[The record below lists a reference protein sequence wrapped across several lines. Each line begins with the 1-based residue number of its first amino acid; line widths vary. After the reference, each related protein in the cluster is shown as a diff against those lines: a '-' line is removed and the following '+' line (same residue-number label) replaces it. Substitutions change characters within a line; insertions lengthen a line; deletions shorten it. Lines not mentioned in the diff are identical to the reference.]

1 MSTVSRRRSLKSFL
15 HDVCSAL
22 CRTAYTSGW
31 MPVFTHPLERKG
43 FNRASMKI
51 LHFLKRNKDRWWALP
66 LIVPVVLLPVFS
78 MVNTYTQLG
87 DGIVTLYYLPLSFLL
102 ALMSFFGLEAIPG
115 IVLSL
120 FFRYAS
126 SVGLFE
132 TCAGILH
139 FLVPLVLS
147 WGGYR
152 VFAPRRNMTAY
163 GDVRLMAQRLFWQ
176 AFCPATLFLVLFQF
190 AVYLGVYES
199 RQSLAGLNPLNIR
212 TLINYQALLV
222 SGLTGVPLCYLL
234 IRLIRHPRYIKGL
247 ISQIRAQIDKKVTL
261 VEFLLWTMVL
271 AVLLSL
277 LLVPMNENSSI
288 FSTNYTLSLLMP
300 VMLWGAMR
308 FGYKLMSII
317 WTPVLL
323 LAIHYFYHY
332 IPLRPGYDIQL
343 AITSSSYLVF
353 SFVVIYMSML
363 ATRQRAIN
371 IRSRRLALLDPVVHM
386 PNLRALSRAL
396 AKTPWSALCLLRI
409 PELEVLGRN
418 YGVLLRIQYKQ
429 QLAQWI
435 NDTLQPDECVYH
447 LTGCDLAVRLNSESH
462 QQRIDT
468 LDAHIKQFRF
478 VWDGMPL
485 QPQVG
490 VSYCY
495 VRSPVNHLYLVLG
508 ELGVIADLSLSTN
521 HPENLQQ
528 RGAVHLQRSLKDKV
542 AMMNRLQTALE
553 QNAFTLMVQPVRGL
567 RGDCYHE
574 VLLRMPDENGIL
586 LSPEQFLPVAQEF
599 GLSSRVDLWVLE
611 RTLSFLSRH
620 RERLPGQRFAIK
632 LAPSTVCRAQFPLDV
647 SRLLAKYSVEAWQLI
662 FEVTETSTC
671 CNAEL
676 AVQTLRQL
684 QKMGVRIAI
693 DDFGTGYAS
702 YARLKS
708 VDADIL
714 KIDGS
719 FIRNIVSN
727 SLDYQIVASIC
738 HLARMKK
745 MLVVA
750 EYVETEEI
758 HSAVLA
764 LGIDYVQGCLIG
776 EPVELESLAE
786 AETPQV
792 SA

>member
-1 MSTVSRRRSLKSFL
+1 MNIF
-15 HDVCSAL
+15 A
-22 CRTAYTSGW
+22 
-31 MPVFTHPLERKG
+31 
-43 FNRASMKI
+43 
-51 LHFLKRNKDRWWALP
+51 FLKKNQHRWWVLP
-66 LIVPVVLLPVFS
+66 LILPVVLLPVLS
-78 MVNTYTQLG
+78 VANTFTHLG
-87 DGIVTLYYLPLSFLL
+87 DGIAALYYLPLSFLL
-102 ALMSFFGLEAIPG
+102 SLMMFFGLEALPG

-120 FFRYAS
+120 FIRYYP
-126 SVGLFE
+126 SVGMFE
-132 TCAGILH
+132 TVAGVLH
-139 FLVPLVLS
+139 FIIPIVLS

-163 GDVRLMAQRLFWQ
+163 GDVRLMAQRIFWQ
-176 AFCPATLFLVLFQF
+176 AFCPATLFLLLFQF

-222 SGLTGVPLCYLL
+222 SGLTGVPLSYLL
-234 IRLIRHPRYIKGL
+234 IRLIRHPRYLKSL
-247 ISQIRAQIDKKVTL
+247 ISQIRTQIDKKVTRA
-261 VEFLLWTMVL
+261 EFLIWAIAL
-271 AVLLSL
+271 AGLLSL
-277 LLVPMNENSSI
+277 LLLPMNENSSI
-288 FSTNYTLSLLMP
+288 FTTNYTLSLLMP

-308 FGYKLMSII
+308 FGYKLISLI
-317 WTPVLL
+317 WIPILL
-323 LAIHYFYHY
+323 VSIHYFYRY
-332 IPLRPGYDIQL
+332 IPVNQGYDIQL

-363 ATRQRAIN
+363 ATRQRAVN
-371 IRSRRLALLDPVVHM
+371 KRSRRLALLDPVLHM
-386 PNLRALSRAL
+386 PNLRALSRDL
-396 AKTPWSALCLLRI
+396 AKNPWSALCLLRV
-409 PELEVLGRN
+409 PELEILGRN

-435 NDTLQPDECVYH
+435 NGTLQPNEQVYH
-447 LTGCDLAVRLNSESH
+447 LTGCDMAVRLNAESH
-462 QQRIDT
+462 QQRIET
-468 LDAHIKQFRF
+468 LDEHIKQFRF

-508 ELGVIADLSLSTN
+508 ELGVVADLSLSSN

-542 AMMNRLQTALE
+542 AVMSRLQRALDN
-553 QNAFTLMVQPVRGL
+553 NAFTLLVQPVRGL
-567 RGDCYHE
+567 RGDRFHE
-574 VLLRMPDENGIL
+574 VLLRMTDANGL
-586 LSPEQFLPVAQEF
+586 LISPEQFLPIAQEF

-611 RTLSFLSRH
+611 HTLRFLAAH
-620 RERLPGQRFAIK
+620 RERLPGQRFAIN
-632 LAPSTVCRAQFPLDV
+632 LAPSTVCRVQFPLEV
-647 SRLLAKYSVEAWQLI
+647 SRLLAKYAIEPWQLI
-662 FEVTETSTC
+662 FEVTECSTF
-671 CNAEL
+671 CNAEQGL
-676 AVQTLRQL
+676 HILRQL

-714 KIDGS
+714 KIDGD
-719 FIRNIVSN
+719 FIRNIVNN

-758 HSAVLA
+758 RSAVHA
-764 LGIDYVQGCLIG
+764 LGIDYVQGYLIG
-776 EPVELESLAE
+776 RPAPLESLLEAE
-786 AETPQV
+786 AST
-792 SA
+792 ADA

>member
-1 MSTVSRRRSLKSFL
+1 M
-15 HDVCSAL
+15 
-22 CRTAYTSGW
+22 
-31 MPVFTHPLERKG
+31 
-43 FNRASMKI
+43 NI
-51 LHFLKRNKDRWWALP
+51 LHILTRNKDRWWALP
-66 LIVPVVLLPVFS
+66 LILPVALLPVIS
-78 MVNTYTQLG
+78 LANTLTLLG
-87 DGIVTLYYLPLSFLL
+87 DGVAALYYLPLSFLL
-102 ALMSFFGLEAIPG
+102 SLMMFFGVEALPG

-120 FFRYAS
+120 FFRYYP
-126 SVGLFE
+126 SVGMFE
-132 TCAGILH
+132 TVAGIMH
-139 FLVPLVLS
+139 FIIPLVLS

-163 GDVRLMAQRLFWQ
+163 GDIRLMGQRIFWQ

-199 RQSLAGLNPLNIR
+199 RQSLAGLNPMNIR

-222 SGLTGVPLCYLL
+222 SGLTGVPLSYLL
-234 IRLIRHPRYIKGL
+234 IRVVRHPRYIRSL
-247 ISQIRAQIDKKVTL
+247 ISQIRAQVDKKVSA
-261 VEFLLWTMVL
+261 VEFLVWFIALGGM
-271 AVLLSL
+271 LSL
-277 LLVPMNENSSI
+277 LLLPMNENSSI

-323 LAIHYFYHY
+323 VSIHYFYRY
-332 IPLRPGYDIQL
+332 IPVNQGYDIQL

-353 SFVVIYMSML
+353 SFVVIYLSML
-363 ATRQRAIN
+363 ATRQRAVN

-386 PNLRALSRAL
+386 PNLRALSRDL
-396 AKTPWSALCLLRI
+396 AKNPWSALCLLRI

-435 NDTLQPDECVYH
+435 NGTLQPNERVYH
-447 LTGCDLAVRLNSESH
+447 LTGYDLAVRLNAESH

-468 LDAHIKQFRF
+468 LDEHIKQFRF

-490 VSYCY
+490 LSYCY

-508 ELGVIADLSLSTN
+508 ELGVIADLSLSTS

-542 AMMNRLQTALE
+542 AMMSRLQTALE
-553 QNAFTLMVQPVRGL
+553 QNAFTLMIQPVRGL
-567 RGDCYHE
+567 RGDSYHE
-574 VLLRMPDENGIL
+574 VLLRMPDMSGVLI
-586 LSPEQFLPVAQEF
+586 SPDQFLPVAQEF
-599 GLSSRVDLWVLE
+599 GLSSRVDLWVIE
-611 RTLSFLSRH
+611 RTLSFLAEH
-620 RERLPGQRFAIK
+620 RQRLPGQRFAIN
-632 LAPSTVCRAQFPLDV
+632 LAPSTVCRAQLPLDV
-647 SRLLAKYSVEAWQLI
+647 SRLLTKYGIEAWQLI
-662 FEVTETSTC
+662 FEVTESTTFG
-671 CNAEL
+671 NAEL

-758 HSAVLA
+758 RSAVHA
-764 LGIDYVQGCLIG
+764 LGIDYIQGYLVG
-776 EPVELESLAE
+776 MPVEMETLLEGE
-786 AETPQV
+786 APAV

>member
-1 MSTVSRRRSLKSFL
+1 
-15 HDVCSAL
+15 
-22 CRTAYTSGW
+22 
-31 MPVFTHPLERKG
+31 MPVIIFLLEKKG
-43 FNRASMKI
+43 FNRASMNI
-51 LHFLKRNKDRWWALP
+51 FAFLKKNQHRWWVLP
-66 LIVPVVLLPVFS
+66 LILPVVLLPVLS
-78 MVNTYTQLG
+78 VANTFTHLG
-87 DGIVTLYYLPLSFLL
+87 DGIAALYYLPLSFLL
-102 ALMSFFGLEAIPG
+102 SLMMFFGLEALPG

-120 FFRYAS
+120 FIRYYP
-126 SVGLFE
+126 SVGMFE
-132 TCAGILH
+132 TVAGVLH
-139 FLVPLVLS
+139 FIVPIVLS

-163 GDVRLMAQRLFWQ
+163 GDVRLMAQRIFWQ
-176 AFCPATLFLVLFQF
+176 AFCPATLFLLLFQF

-222 SGLTGVPLCYLL
+222 SGLTGVPLSYLL
-234 IRLIRHPRYIKGL
+234 IRLIRHPRYLKSL
-247 ISQIRAQIDKKVTL
+247 ISQIRTQIDKKVTRA
-261 VEFLLWTMVL
+261 EFLIWAIAL
-271 AVLLSL
+271 AGLLSL
-277 LLVPMNENSSI
+277 LLLPMNENSSI
-288 FSTNYTLSLLMP
+288 FTTNYTLSLLMP

-308 FGYKLMSII
+308 FGYKLISLI
-317 WTPVLL
+317 WIPILL
-323 LAIHYFYHY
+323 VSIHYFYRY
-332 IPLRPGYDIQL
+332 IPVNQGYDIQL

-363 ATRQRAIN
+363 ATRQRAVN
-371 IRSRRLALLDPVVHM
+371 KRSRRLALLDPVLHM
-386 PNLRALSRAL
+386 PNLRALSRDL
-396 AKTPWSALCLLRI
+396 AKNPWSALCLLRV
-409 PELEVLGRN
+409 PELEILGRN

-435 NDTLQPDECVYH
+435 NGTLQPNEQVYH
-447 LTGCDLAVRLNSESH
+447 LTGCDMAVRLNAESH
-462 QQRIDT
+462 QQRIET
-468 LDAHIKQFRF
+468 LDEHIKQFRF

-508 ELGVIADLSLSTN
+508 ELGVVADLSLSSN

-542 AMMNRLQTALE
+542 AVMSRLQRALDN
-553 QNAFTLMVQPVRGL
+553 NAFTLLVQPVRGL
-567 RGDCYHE
+567 RGDRFHE
-574 VLLRMPDENGIL
+574 VLLRMTDANGL
-586 LSPEQFLPVAQEF
+586 LISPEQFLPIAQEF

-611 RTLSFLSRH
+611 HTLRFLAAH
-620 RERLPGQRFAIK
+620 RERLPGQRFAIN
-632 LAPSTVCRAQFPLDV
+632 LAPSTVCRVQFPLEV
-647 SRLLAKYSVEAWQLI
+647 SRLLAKYAIEPWQLI
-662 FEVTETSTC
+662 FEVTECSTF
-671 CNAEL
+671 CNAEQGL
-676 AVQTLRQL
+676 HILRQL

-714 KIDGS
+714 KIDGD
-719 FIRNIVSN
+719 FIRNIVNN

-758 HSAVLA
+758 RSAVHA
-764 LGIDYVQGCLIG
+764 LGIDYVQGYLIG
-776 EPVELESLAE
+776 RPAPLESLLEAE
-786 AETPQV
+786 AST
-792 SA
+792 ADA

>member
-1 MSTVSRRRSLKSFL
+1 M
-15 HDVCSAL
+15 
-22 CRTAYTSGW
+22 
-31 MPVFTHPLERKG
+31 
-43 FNRASMKI
+43 NI
-51 LHFLKRNKDRWWALP
+51 LAFLKKNENRWWALP
-66 LIVPVVLLPVFS
+66 LILPVVLLPVLS
-78 MVNTYTQLG
+78 IANTFTQLG
-87 DGIVTLYYLPLSFLL
+87 DGIAALYYLPLSFLL
-102 ALMSFFGLEAIPG
+102 SLMMFFGLEALPG

-120 FFRYAS
+120 FIRYYP
-126 SVGLFE
+126 SVGMFE
-132 TCAGILH
+132 TVAGILH
-139 FLVPLVLS
+139 FVVPLVLS

-163 GDVRLMAQRLFWQ
+163 GDVRLMAQRIFWQ

-212 TLINYQALLV
+212 TLINYQTLLV
-222 SGLTGVPLCYLL
+222 SGLTGVPLSYLL
-234 IRLIRHPRYIKGL
+234 IRLLRHPRYIKSL
-247 ISQIRAQIDKKVTL
+247 LSQIRSEIDKKVTVVELL
-261 VEFLLWTMVL
+261 VWAIALGG
-271 AVLLSL
+271 LLSL
-277 LLVPMNENSSI
+277 LLLPMNENSSI
-288 FSTNYTLSLLMP
+288 FTTNYTLSLLMP
-300 VMLWGAMR
+300 VMHWGAMR
-308 FGYKLMSII
+308 FGYKLISLI
-317 WTPVLL
+317 WTPILL
-323 LAIHYFYHY
+323 VSIHYFYRY
-332 IPLRPGYDIQL
+332 IPVNPGYDIQL

-363 ATRQRAIN
+363 ATRQRAAN
-371 IRSRRLALLDPVVHM
+371 KRSRRLALLDPVVHM
-386 PNLRALSRAL
+386 PNLRAMSRDL
-396 AKTPWSALCLLRI
+396 AKNPWSALCLLRI
-409 PELEVLGRN
+409 PELEILGRN

-429 QLAQWI
+429 QLAQWVNGI
-435 NDTLQPDECVYH
+435 LQPNELVYH
-447 LTGCDLAVRLNSESH
+447 LTGYDLAVRLNAESH
-462 QQRIDT
+462 QQRIEA
-468 LDAHIKQFRF
+468 LDEHIKQFRF

-508 ELGVIADLSLSTN
+508 ELGVVADLSLSSN

-542 AMMNRLQTALE
+542 AMMSRLQKALDNDE
-553 QNAFTLMVQPVRGL
+553 FTLLVQPVRGM

-574 VLLRMPDENGIL
+574 VLLRMPDINGL
-586 LSPEQFLPVAQEF
+586 LISPDQFLPVAQEF

-611 RTLSFLSRH
+611 HTLRFLAAH
-620 RERLPGQRFAIK
+620 RERLPGQRFAIN
-632 LAPSTVCRAQFPLDV
+632 LAPSTVCRVQFPLEV
-647 SRLLAKYSVEAWQLI
+647 SRLLAKYAIEPWQLI
-662 FEVTETSTC
+662 FEVTECSTF
-671 CNAEL
+671 CNAEQAL
-676 AVQTLRQL
+676 HILRQL

-719 FIRNIVSN
+719 FIRNIVNN

-750 EYVETEEI
+750 EYVESEEI
-758 HSAVLA
+758 RSAVHA
-764 LGIDYVQGCLIG
+764 LGIDYVQGYLIG
-776 EPVELESLAE
+776 RPAPLESLLEAE
-786 AETPQV
+786 AST
-792 SA
+792 ADA

>member
-1 MSTVSRRRSLKSFL
+1 MNIF
-15 HDVCSAL
+15 A
-22 CRTAYTSGW
+22 
-31 MPVFTHPLERKG
+31 
-43 FNRASMKI
+43 
-51 LHFLKRNKDRWWALP
+51 FLKKNQHRWWLLP
-66 LIVPVVLLPVFS
+66 LILPVVLLPVLS
-78 MVNTYTQLG
+78 VANTFTHLG
-87 DGIVTLYYLPLSFLL
+87 DGIAALYYLPLSFLL
-102 ALMSFFGLEAIPG
+102 SLMMFFGLEALPG
-115 IVLSL
+115 IVLAL
-120 FFRYAS
+120 FIRYYP
-126 SVGLFE
+126 SVGMFE
-132 TCAGILH
+132 TVAGVLH
-139 FLVPLVLS
+139 FIVPIVLS

-163 GDVRLMAQRLFWQ
+163 GDVRLMAQRIFWQ
-176 AFCPATLFLVLFQF
+176 AFCPATLFLLLFQF

-222 SGLTGVPLCYLL
+222 SGLTGVPLSYLL
-234 IRLIRHPRYIKGL
+234 IRLIRHPRYLKSL
-247 ISQIRAQIDKKVTL
+247 ISQIRTQIDKKVTRA
-261 VEFLLWTMVL
+261 EFLIWAIAL
-271 AVLLSL
+271 AGLLSL
-277 LLVPMNENSSI
+277 LLLPMNENSSI
-288 FSTNYTLSLLMP
+288 FTTNYTLSLLMP

-308 FGYKLMSII
+308 FGYKLISLI
-317 WTPVLL
+317 WIPILL
-323 LAIHYFYHY
+323 VSIHYFYRY
-332 IPLRPGYDIQL
+332 IPVNQGYDIQL

-363 ATRQRAIN
+363 ATRQRAVN
-371 IRSRRLALLDPVVHM
+371 KRSRRLALLDPVLHM
-386 PNLRALSRAL
+386 PNLRALSRDL
-396 AKTPWSALCLLRI
+396 AKNPWSALCLLRV
-409 PELEVLGRN
+409 PELEILGRN

-435 NDTLQPDECVYH
+435 NGTLQPNEQVYH
-447 LTGCDLAVRLNSESH
+447 LTGCDMAVRLNAESH
-462 QQRIDT
+462 QQRIET
-468 LDAHIKQFRF
+468 LDEHIKQFRF

-508 ELGVIADLSLSTN
+508 ELGVVADLSLSSN

-542 AMMNRLQTALE
+542 AVMSRLQRALDN
-553 QNAFTLMVQPVRGL
+553 NAFTLLVQPVRGL
-567 RGDCYHE
+567 RGDSYHE
-574 VLLRMPDENGIL
+574 VLLRMTDANGL
-586 LSPEQFLPVAQEF
+586 LISPEQFLPIAQEF

-611 RTLSFLSRH
+611 HTLRFLAAH
-620 RERLPGQRFAIK
+620 RERLPGQRFAIN
-632 LAPSTVCRAQFPLDV
+632 LAPSTVCRVQFPLEV
-647 SRLLAKYSVEAWQLI
+647 SRLLAKYAIEPWQLI
-662 FEVTETSTC
+662 FEVTECSTF
-671 CNAEL
+671 CNAEQGL
-676 AVQTLRQL
+676 HILRQL

-714 KIDGS
+714 KIDGD
-719 FIRNIVSN
+719 FIRNIVNN

-758 HSAVLA
+758 RSAVHA
-764 LGIDYVQGCLIG
+764 LGIDYVQGYLIG
-776 EPVELESLAE
+776 RPAPLESLLEAE
-786 AETPQV
+786 AST
-792 SA
+792 ADA

>member
-1 MSTVSRRRSLKSFL
+1 
-15 HDVCSAL
+15 
-22 CRTAYTSGW
+22 
-31 MPVFTHPLERKG
+31 MPVIIFLLEKKG
-43 FNRASMKI
+43 FNRASMNI
-51 LHFLKRNKDRWWALP
+51 FAFLKKNQHRWWVLP
-66 LIVPVVLLPVFS
+66 LILPVVLLPVLS
-78 MVNTYTQLG
+78 VANTFTHLG
-87 DGIVTLYYLPLSFLL
+87 DGIAALYYLPLSFLL
-102 ALMSFFGLEAIPG
+102 SLMMFFGLEALPG

-120 FFRYAS
+120 FIRYYP
-126 SVGLFE
+126 SVGMFE
-132 TCAGILH
+132 TVAGVLH
-139 FLVPLVLS
+139 FIVPIVLS

-163 GDVRLMAQRLFWQ
+163 GDVRLMAQRIFWQ
-176 AFCPATLFLVLFQF
+176 AFCPATLFLLLFQF

-222 SGLTGVPLCYLL
+222 SGLTGVPLSYLL
-234 IRLIRHPRYIKGL
+234 IRLIRHPRYLKSL
-247 ISQIRAQIDKKVTL
+247 ISQIRTQIDKKVTRA
-261 VEFLLWTMVL
+261 EFVIWAIAL
-271 AVLLSL
+271 AGLLSL
-277 LLVPMNENSSI
+277 LLLPMNENSSI
-288 FSTNYTLSLLMP
+288 FTTNYTLSLLMP

-308 FGYKLMSII
+308 FGYKLISLI
-317 WTPVLL
+317 WIPILL
-323 LAIHYFYHY
+323 VSIHYFYRY
-332 IPLRPGYDIQL
+332 IPVNQGYDIQL

-363 ATRQRAIN
+363 ATRQRAVN
-371 IRSRRLALLDPVVHM
+371 KRSRRLALLDPVLHM
-386 PNLRALSRAL
+386 PNLRALSRDL
-396 AKTPWSALCLLRI
+396 AKNPWSALCLLRV
-409 PELEVLGRN
+409 PELEILGRN

-435 NDTLQPDECVYH
+435 NGTLQPNEQVYH
-447 LTGCDLAVRLNSESH
+447 LTGCDMAVRLNAESH
-462 QQRIDT
+462 QQRIET
-468 LDAHIKQFRF
+468 LDEHIKQFRF

-508 ELGVIADLSLSTN
+508 ELGVVADLSLSSN

-542 AMMNRLQTALE
+542 AVMSRLQRALDN
-553 QNAFTLMVQPVRGL
+553 NAFTLLVQPVRGL
-567 RGDCYHE
+567 RGDRYHE
-574 VLLRMPDENGIL
+574 VLLRMTDANGL
-586 LSPEQFLPVAQEF
+586 LISPEQFLPIAQEF

-611 RTLSFLSRH
+611 HTLRFLAAH
-620 RERLPGQRFAIK
+620 RERLPGQRFAIN
-632 LAPSTVCRAQFPLDV
+632 LAPSTVCRVQFPLEV
-647 SRLLAKYSVEAWQLI
+647 SRLLAKYAIEPWQLI
-662 FEVTETSTC
+662 FEVTECSTF
-671 CNAEL
+671 CNAEQGL
-676 AVQTLRQL
+676 HILRQL

-714 KIDGS
+714 KIDGD
-719 FIRNIVSN
+719 FIRNIVNN

-758 HSAVLA
+758 RSAVHA
-764 LGIDYVQGCLIG
+764 LGIDYVQGYLIG
-776 EPVELESLAE
+776 RPAPLESLLEAE
-786 AETPQV
+786 AST
-792 SA
+792 ADA

>member
-1 MSTVSRRRSLKSFL
+1 
-15 HDVCSAL
+15 
-22 CRTAYTSGW
+22 
-31 MPVFTHPLERKG
+31 MPVIIFLLEKKG
-43 FNRASMKI
+43 VNRASMNI
-51 LHFLKRNKDRWWALP
+51 FAFLKKNKHRWWVLP
-66 LIVPVVLLPVFS
+66 LILPVVLLPVLS
-78 MVNTYTQLG
+78 VANTFTHLG
-87 DGIVTLYYLPLSFLL
+87 DGIAALYYLPLSFLL
-102 ALMSFFGLEAIPG
+102 SLMMFFGLEALPG

-120 FFRYAS
+120 FIRYYP
-126 SVGLFE
+126 SVGMFE
-132 TCAGILH
+132 TVAGVLH
-139 FLVPLVLS
+139 FIVPIVLS

-163 GDVRLMAQRLFWQ
+163 GDVRLMAQRIFWQ
-176 AFCPATLFLVLFQF
+176 AFCPATLFLLLFQF

-222 SGLTGVPLCYLL
+222 SGLTGVPLSYLL
-234 IRLIRHPRYIKGL
+234 IRLIRHPRYLKSL
-247 ISQIRAQIDKKVTL
+247 ISQIRTQIDKKVTRA
-261 VEFLLWTMVL
+261 EFLIWAIAL
-271 AVLLSL
+271 AGLLSL
-277 LLVPMNENSSI
+277 LLLPMNENSSI
-288 FSTNYTLSLLMP
+288 FTTNYPLSLLMP

-308 FGYKLMSII
+308 FGYKLISLI
-317 WTPVLL
+317 WIPILL
-323 LAIHYFYHY
+323 VSIHYFYRY
-332 IPLRPGYDIQL
+332 IPVNQGYDIQL

-363 ATRQRAIN
+363 ATRQRAVN
-371 IRSRRLALLDPVVHM
+371 KRSRRLALLDPVLHM
-386 PNLRALSRAL
+386 PNLRALSRDL
-396 AKTPWSALCLLRI
+396 AKNPWSALCLLRV
-409 PELEVLGRN
+409 PELEILGRN

-429 QLAQWI
+429 QLAQWV
-435 NDTLQPDECVYH
+435 NGTLQPNEQVYH
-447 LTGCDLAVRLNSESH
+447 LTGCDMAVRLNAESH
-462 QQRIDT
+462 QQRIET
-468 LDAHIKQFRF
+468 LDEHIKQFRF

-508 ELGVIADLSLSTN
+508 ELGVVADLSLSSN

-542 AMMNRLQTALE
+542 AVMSRLQRALDN
-553 QNAFTLMVQPVRGL
+553 NAFTLLVQPVRGL
-567 RGDCYHE
+567 RGDRYHE
-574 VLLRMPDENGIL
+574 VLLRMTDANGL
-586 LSPEQFLPVAQEF
+586 LISPEQFLPIAQEF

-611 RTLSFLSRH
+611 HTLCFLAAH
-620 RERLPGQRFAIK
+620 RERLPGQRFAIN
-632 LAPSTVCRAQFPLDV
+632 LAPSTVCRVQFPLEV
-647 SRLLAKYSVEAWQLI
+647 SRLLAKYAIEPWQLI
-662 FEVTETSTC
+662 FEVTECSTF
-671 CNAEL
+671 CNAEQGL
-676 AVQTLRQL
+676 HILRQL

-714 KIDGS
+714 KIDGD
-719 FIRNIVSN
+719 FIRNIVNN

-758 HSAVLA
+758 RSAVHA
-764 LGIDYVQGCLIG
+764 LGIDYVQGYLIG
-776 EPVELESLAE
+776 RPAPLESLLEAE
-786 AETPQV
+786 AST
-792 SA
+792 ADA

>member
-1 MSTVSRRRSLKSFL
+1 MNIF
-15 HDVCSAL
+15 A
-22 CRTAYTSGW
+22 
-31 MPVFTHPLERKG
+31 
-43 FNRASMKI
+43 
-51 LHFLKRNKDRWWALP
+51 FLKKNQHRWWVLP
-66 LIVPVVLLPVFS
+66 LILPVVLLPVLS
-78 MVNTYTQLG
+78 VANTFTHLG
-87 DGIVTLYYLPLSFLL
+87 DGIAALYYLPLSFLL
-102 ALMSFFGLEAIPG
+102 SLMLFFGLEALPG
-115 IVLSL
+115 IVLAL
-120 FFRYAS
+120 FIRYYP
-126 SVGLFE
+126 SVGMFE
-132 TCAGILH
+132 TVAGVLH
-139 FLVPLVLS
+139 FIVPIVLS

-163 GDVRLMAQRLFWQ
+163 GDVRLMAQRIFWQ
-176 AFCPATLFLVLFQF
+176 AFCPATLFLLLFQF

-222 SGLTGVPLCYLL
+222 SGLTGVPLSYLL
-234 IRLIRHPRYIKGL
+234 IRLIRHPRYLKSL
-247 ISQIRAQIDKKVTL
+247 ISQIRTQIDKKVTRA
-261 VEFLLWTMVL
+261 EFLVWAIAL
-271 AVLLSL
+271 AGLLSL
-277 LLVPMNENSSI
+277 LLLPMNENSSI
-288 FSTNYTLSLLMP
+288 FTTNYTLSLLMP

-308 FGYKLMSII
+308 FGYKLISLI
-317 WTPVLL
+317 WIPILL
-323 LAIHYFYHY
+323 VSIHYFYRY
-332 IPLRPGYDIQL
+332 IPVNQGYDIQL

-363 ATRQRAIN
+363 ATRQRAVN
-371 IRSRRLALLDPVVHM
+371 KRSRRLALLDPVLHM
-386 PNLRALSRAL
+386 PNLRALSRDL
-396 AKTPWSALCLLRI
+396 AKNPWSALCLLRV
-409 PELEVLGRN
+409 PELEILGRN

-435 NDTLQPDECVYH
+435 NGTLQPNEQVYH
-447 LTGCDLAVRLNSESH
+447 LTGCDMAVRLNAESH
-462 QQRIDT
+462 QQRIET
-468 LDAHIKQFRF
+468 LDEHIKQFRF

-508 ELGVIADLSLSTN
+508 ELGVVADLSLSSN

-542 AMMNRLQTALE
+542 AVMSRLQRALDN
-553 QNAFTLMVQPVRGL
+553 NAFTLLVQPVRGL
-567 RGDCYHE
+567 RGDRYHE
-574 VLLRMPDENGIL
+574 VLLRMTDANGL
-586 LSPEQFLPVAQEF
+586 LISPEQFLPIAQEF

-611 RTLSFLSRH
+611 HTLRFLAAH
-620 RERLPGQRFAIK
+620 RERLPGQRFAIN
-632 LAPSTVCRAQFPLDV
+632 LAPSTVCRVQFPLEV
-647 SRLLAKYSVEAWQLI
+647 SRLLAKYAIEPWQLI
-662 FEVTETSTC
+662 FEVTECSTF
-671 CNAEL
+671 CNAEQGL
-676 AVQTLRQL
+676 HILRQL

-714 KIDGS
+714 KIDGD
-719 FIRNIVSN
+719 FIRNIVNN

-758 HSAVLA
+758 RSAVHA
-764 LGIDYVQGCLIG
+764 LGIDYVQGYLIG
-776 EPVELESLAE
+776 RPAPLESLLEAE
-786 AETPQV
+786 AST
-792 SA
+792 ADA

>member
-1 MSTVSRRRSLKSFL
+1 
-15 HDVCSAL
+15 
-22 CRTAYTSGW
+22 
-31 MPVFTHPLERKG
+31 MPVIIFLLEKKG
-43 FNRASMKI
+43 FNRASMNI
-51 LHFLKRNKDRWWALP
+51 FAFLKKNQHRWWVLP
-66 LIVPVVLLPVFS
+66 LILPVVLLPVLS
-78 MVNTYTQLG
+78 VANTFTHLG
-87 DGIVTLYYLPLSFLL
+87 DGIAALYYLPLSFLL
-102 ALMSFFGLEAIPG
+102 SLMMFFGLEALPG

-120 FFRYAS
+120 FIRYYP
-126 SVGLFE
+126 SVGMFE
-132 TCAGILH
+132 TVAGVLH
-139 FLVPLVLS
+139 FIVPIVLS

-163 GDVRLMAQRLFWQ
+163 GDVRLMAQRIFWQ
-176 AFCPATLFLVLFQF
+176 AFCPATLFLLLFQF

-222 SGLTGVPLCYLL
+222 SGLTGVPLSYLL
-234 IRLIRHPRYIKGL
+234 IRLIRHPRYLKSL
-247 ISQIRAQIDKKVTL
+247 ISQIRTQIDKKVTRA
-261 VEFLLWTMVL
+261 EFLIWAIAL
-271 AVLLSL
+271 AGLLSL
-277 LLVPMNENSSI
+277 LLLPMNENSSI
-288 FSTNYTLSLLMP
+288 FTTNYTLSLLMP

-308 FGYKLMSII
+308 FGYKLISLI
-317 WTPVLL
+317 WIPILL
-323 LAIHYFYHY
+323 VSIHYFYRY
-332 IPLRPGYDIQL
+332 IPVNQGYDIQL

-363 ATRQRAIN
+363 ATRQRAVN
-371 IRSRRLALLDPVVHM
+371 KRSRRLALLDPVLHM
-386 PNLRALSRAL
+386 PNLRALSRDL
-396 AKTPWSALCLLRI
+396 AKNPWSALCLLRV
-409 PELEVLGRN
+409 PELEILGRN

-435 NDTLQPDECVYH
+435 NGTLQPNEQVYH
-447 LTGCDLAVRLNSESH
+447 LTGCDMAVRLNAESH
-462 QQRIDT
+462 QQRIET
-468 LDAHIKQFRF
+468 LDEHIKQFRF

-508 ELGVIADLSLSTN
+508 ELGVVADLSLSSN

-542 AMMNRLQTALE
+542 AVMSRLQRALDN
-553 QNAFTLMVQPVRGL
+553 NAFTLLVQPVRGL
-567 RGDCYHE
+567 RGDRYHE
-574 VLLRMPDENGIL
+574 VLLRMTDANGL
-586 LSPEQFLPVAQEF
+586 LISPEQFLPIAQEF

-611 RTLSFLSRH
+611 HTLRFLAAH
-620 RERLPGQRFAIK
+620 RERLPGQRFAIN
-632 LAPSTVCRAQFPLDV
+632 LAPSTVCRVQFPLEV
-647 SRLLAKYSVEAWQLI
+647 NRLLAKYAIEPWQLI
-662 FEVTETSTC
+662 FEVTECSTF
-671 CNAEL
+671 CNAEQGL
-676 AVQTLRQL
+676 HILRQL

-714 KIDGS
+714 KIDGD
-719 FIRNIVSN
+719 FIRNIVNN

-758 HSAVLA
+758 RSAVHA
-764 LGIDYVQGCLIG
+764 LGIDYVQGYLIG
-776 EPVELESLAE
+776 RPAPLESLLEAE
-786 AETPQV
+786 AST
-792 SA
+792 ADA

>member
-1 MSTVSRRRSLKSFL
+1 MNIF
-15 HDVCSAL
+15 A
-22 CRTAYTSGW
+22 
-31 MPVFTHPLERKG
+31 
-43 FNRASMKI
+43 
-51 LHFLKRNKDRWWALP
+51 FLKKNQHRWWVLP
-66 LIVPVVLLPVFS
+66 LILPVVLLPVLS
-78 MVNTYTQLG
+78 VANTFTHLG
-87 DGIVTLYYLPLSFLL
+87 DGIAALYYLPLSFLL
-102 ALMSFFGLEAIPG
+102 SLMMFFGLEALPG

-120 FFRYAS
+120 FIRYYP
-126 SVGLFE
+126 SVGMFE
-132 TCAGILH
+132 TVAGVLH
-139 FLVPLVLS
+139 FIVPIVLS

-163 GDVRLMAQRLFWQ
+163 GDVRLMAQRIFWQ
-176 AFCPATLFLVLFQF
+176 AFCPATLFLLLFQF

-222 SGLTGVPLCYLL
+222 SGLTGVPLSYLL
-234 IRLIRHPRYIKGL
+234 IRLIRHPRYLKSL
-247 ISQIRAQIDKKVTL
+247 ISQIRTQIDKKVTRA
-261 VEFLLWTMVL
+261 EFLIWAIAL
-271 AVLLSL
+271 AGLLSL
-277 LLVPMNENSSI
+277 LLLPMNENSSI
-288 FSTNYTLSLLMP
+288 FTTNYTLSLLMP

-308 FGYKLMSII
+308 FGYKLISLI
-317 WTPVLL
+317 WIPILL
-323 LAIHYFYHY
+323 VSIHYFYRY
-332 IPLRPGYDIQL
+332 IPVNQGYDIQL

-363 ATRQRAIN
+363 ATRQRAVN
-371 IRSRRLALLDPVVHM
+371 KRSRRLALLDPVLHM
-386 PNLRALSRAL
+386 PNLRALSRDL
-396 AKTPWSALCLLRI
+396 AKNPWSALCLLRV
-409 PELEVLGRN
+409 PELEILGRN

-429 QLAQWI
+429 QLAQWV
-435 NDTLQPDECVYH
+435 NGTLQPNEQVYH
-447 LTGCDLAVRLNSESH
+447 LTGCDMAVRLNAESH
-462 QQRIDT
+462 QQRIET
-468 LDAHIKQFRF
+468 LDEHIKQFRF

-508 ELGVIADLSLSTN
+508 ELGVVADLSLSSN

-542 AMMNRLQTALE
+542 VVMSRLQRALDN
-553 QNAFTLMVQPVRGL
+553 NAFTLLVQPVRGL
-567 RGDCYHE
+567 RGDRYHE
-574 VLLRMPDENGIL
+574 VLLRMTDANGL
-586 LSPEQFLPVAQEF
+586 LISPEQFLPIAQEF

-611 RTLSFLSRH
+611 HTLRFLAAH
-620 RERLPGQRFAIK
+620 RERLPGQRFAIN
-632 LAPSTVCRAQFPLDV
+632 LAPSTVCRVQFPLEV
-647 SRLLAKYSVEAWQLI
+647 SRLLAKYAIEPWQLI
-662 FEVTETSTC
+662 FEVTECSTF
-671 CNAEL
+671 CNAEQGL
-676 AVQTLRQL
+676 HILRQL

-714 KIDGS
+714 KIDGD
-719 FIRNIVSN
+719 FIRNIVNN

-758 HSAVLA
+758 RSAVHA
-764 LGIDYVQGCLIG
+764 LGIDYVQGYLIG
-776 EPVELESLAE
+776 RPAPLESLLEAE
-786 AETPQV
+786 AST
-792 SA
+792 ADA

>member
-1 MSTVSRRRSLKSFL
+1 
-15 HDVCSAL
+15 
-22 CRTAYTSGW
+22 
-31 MPVFTHPLERKG
+31 MPVIIFLLEKKG
-43 FNRASMKI
+43 FNRASMNI
-51 LHFLKRNKDRWWALP
+51 FAFLKKNQHRWWVLP
-66 LIVPVVLLPVFS
+66 LIFPVVLLPVLS
-78 MVNTYTQLG
+78 VANTFTHLG
-87 DGIVTLYYLPLSFLL
+87 DGIAALYYLPLSFLL
-102 ALMSFFGLEAIPG
+102 SLMMFFGLEALPG

-120 FFRYAS
+120 FIRYYP
-126 SVGLFE
+126 SVGMFE
-132 TCAGILH
+132 TVAGVLH
-139 FLVPLVLS
+139 FIVPIVLS

-163 GDVRLMAQRLFWQ
+163 GDVRLMAQRIFWQ
-176 AFCPATLFLVLFQF
+176 AFCPATLFLLLFQF

-222 SGLTGVPLCYLL
+222 SGLTGVPLSYLL
-234 IRLIRHPRYIKGL
+234 IRLIRHPRYLKSL
-247 ISQIRAQIDKKVTL
+247 ISQIRTQIDKKVTRA
-261 VEFLLWTMVL
+261 EFLIWAIAL
-271 AVLLSL
+271 AGLLSL
-277 LLVPMNENSSI
+277 LLLPMNENSSI
-288 FSTNYTLSLLMP
+288 FTTNYTLSLLMP

-308 FGYKLMSII
+308 FGYKLISLI
-317 WTPVLL
+317 WIPILL
-323 LAIHYFYHY
+323 VSIHYFYRY
-332 IPLRPGYDIQL
+332 IPVNQGYDIQL

-363 ATRQRAIN
+363 ATRQRAVN
-371 IRSRRLALLDPVVHM
+371 KRSRRLALLDPVLHM
-386 PNLRALSRAL
+386 PNLRALSRDL
-396 AKTPWSALCLLRI
+396 AKNPWSALCLLRV
-409 PELEVLGRN
+409 PELEILGRN

-435 NDTLQPDECVYH
+435 NGTLQPNEQVYH
-447 LTGCDLAVRLNSESH
+447 LTGCDMAVRLNAESH
-462 QQRIDT
+462 QQRIET
-468 LDAHIKQFRF
+468 LDEHIKQFRF

-508 ELGVIADLSLSTN
+508 ELGVVADLSLSSN

-542 AMMNRLQTALE
+542 AVMSRLQRALDN
-553 QNAFTLMVQPVRGL
+553 NAFTLLVQPVRGL
-567 RGDCYHE
+567 RGDRYHE
-574 VLLRMPDENGIL
+574 VLLRMTDANGL
-586 LSPEQFLPVAQEF
+586 LISPEQFLPIAQEF

-611 RTLSFLSRH
+611 HTLRFLAAH
-620 RERLPGQRFAIK
+620 RERLPGQRFAIN
-632 LAPSTVCRAQFPLDV
+632 LAPSTVCRVQFPLEV
-647 SRLLAKYSVEAWQLI
+647 SRLLAKYAIEPWQLI
-662 FEVTETSTC
+662 FEVTECSTF
-671 CNAEL
+671 CNAEQGL
-676 AVQTLRQL
+676 HILRQL

-714 KIDGS
+714 KIDGD
-719 FIRNIVSN
+719 FIRNIVNN

-758 HSAVLA
+758 RSAVHA
-764 LGIDYVQGCLIG
+764 LGIDYVQGYLIG
-776 EPVELESLAE
+776 RPAPLESLLEAE
-786 AETPQV
+786 AST
-792 SA
+792 ADA

>member
-1 MSTVSRRRSLKSFL
+1 
-15 HDVCSAL
+15 
-22 CRTAYTSGW
+22 
-31 MPVFTHPLERKG
+31 MPVIIFLLEKKG
-43 FNRASMKI
+43 FNRASMNI
-51 LHFLKRNKDRWWALP
+51 FAFLKKNKHRWWVLP
-66 LIVPVVLLPVFS
+66 LILPVVLLPVLS
-78 MVNTYTQLG
+78 VANTFTHLG
-87 DGIVTLYYLPLSFLL
+87 DGIAALYYLPLSFLL
-102 ALMSFFGLEAIPG
+102 SLMMFFGLEALPG

-120 FFRYAS
+120 FIRYYP
-126 SVGLFE
+126 SVGMFE
-132 TCAGILH
+132 TVAGVLH
-139 FLVPLVLS
+139 FIVPLVLS

-163 GDVRLMAQRLFWQ
+163 GDVRLMAQRIFWQ
-176 AFCPATLFLVLFQF
+176 AFCPATLFLLLFQF

-222 SGLTGVPLCYLL
+222 SGLTGVPLSYLL
-234 IRLIRHPRYIKGL
+234 IRLIRHPRYLKSL
-247 ISQIRAQIDKKVTL
+247 ISQIRTQIDKKVTRA
-261 VEFLLWTMVL
+261 EFLIWAIAL
-271 AVLLSL
+271 AGLLSL
-277 LLVPMNENSSI
+277 LLLPMNENSSI
-288 FSTNYTLSLLMP
+288 FTTNYTLSLLMP

-308 FGYKLMSII
+308 FGYKLISLI
-317 WTPVLL
+317 WIPILL
-323 LAIHYFYHY
+323 VSIHYFYRY
-332 IPLRPGYDIQL
+332 IPVNQGYDIQL

-363 ATRQRAIN
+363 ATRQRAVN
-371 IRSRRLALLDPVVHM
+371 KRSRRLALLDPVLHM
-386 PNLRALSRAL
+386 PNLRALSRDL
-396 AKTPWSALCLLRI
+396 AKNPWSALCLLRV
-409 PELEVLGRN
+409 PELEILGRN

-435 NDTLQPDECVYH
+435 NGTLQPNEQVYH
-447 LTGCDLAVRLNSESH
+447 LTGCDMAVRLNAESH
-462 QQRIDT
+462 QQRIET
-468 LDAHIKQFRF
+468 LDEHIKQFRF

-508 ELGVIADLSLSTN
+508 ELGVVADLSLSSN

-542 AMMNRLQTALE
+542 AVMSRLQRALDN
-553 QNAFTLMVQPVRGL
+553 NAFTLLVQPVRGL
-567 RGDCYHE
+567 RGDRYHE
-574 VLLRMPDENGIL
+574 VLLRMTDANGL
-586 LSPEQFLPVAQEF
+586 LISPEQFLPIAQEF

-611 RTLSFLSRH
+611 HTLRFLAAH
-620 RERLPGQRFAIK
+620 RERLPGQRFAIN
-632 LAPSTVCRAQFPLDV
+632 LAPSTVCRVQFPLEV
-647 SRLLAKYSVEAWQLI
+647 SRLLAKYAIEPWQLI
-662 FEVTETSTC
+662 FEVTECSTF
-671 CNAEL
+671 CNAEQGL
-676 AVQTLRQL
+676 HILRQL

-714 KIDGS
+714 KIDGD
-719 FIRNIVSN
+719 FIRNIVNN

-758 HSAVLA
+758 RSAVHA
-764 LGIDYVQGCLIG
+764 LGIDYVQGYLIG
-776 EPVELESLAE
+776 RPAPLESLLEAE
-786 AETPQV
+786 AST
-792 SA
+792 ADA

>member
-1 MSTVSRRRSLKSFL
+1 
-15 HDVCSAL
+15 
-22 CRTAYTSGW
+22 
-31 MPVFTHPLERKG
+31 MPVIIFLLEKKG
-43 FNRASMKI
+43 VNRASMNI
-51 LHFLKRNKDRWWALP
+51 FAFLKKNQHRWWVLP
-66 LIVPVVLLPVFS
+66 LILPVVLLPVLS
-78 MVNTYTQLG
+78 VANTFTHLG
-87 DGIVTLYYLPLSFLL
+87 DGIAALYYLPLSFLL
-102 ALMSFFGLEAIPG
+102 SLMMFFGLEALPG

-120 FFRYAS
+120 FIRYYP
-126 SVGLFE
+126 SVGMFE
-132 TCAGILH
+132 TVAGVLH
-139 FLVPLVLS
+139 FIVPIVLS

-163 GDVRLMAQRLFWQ
+163 GDVRLMAQRIFWQ
-176 AFCPATLFLVLFQF
+176 AFCPATLFLLLFQF

-222 SGLTGVPLCYLL
+222 SGLTGVPLSYLL
-234 IRLIRHPRYIKGL
+234 IRLIRHPRYLKSL
-247 ISQIRAQIDKKVTL
+247 ISQIRTQIDKKVTRA
-261 VEFLLWTMVL
+261 EFVIWAIAL
-271 AVLLSL
+271 AGLLSL
-277 LLVPMNENSSI
+277 LLLPMNENSSI
-288 FSTNYTLSLLMP
+288 FTTNYTLSLLMP

-308 FGYKLMSII
+308 FGYKLISLI
-317 WTPVLL
+317 WIPILL
-323 LAIHYFYHY
+323 VSIHYFYRY
-332 IPLRPGYDIQL
+332 IPVNQGYDIQL

-363 ATRQRAIN
+363 ATRQRAVN
-371 IRSRRLALLDPVVHM
+371 KRSRRLALLDPVLHM
-386 PNLRALSRAL
+386 PNLRALSRDL
-396 AKTPWSALCLLRI
+396 AKNPWSALCLLRV
-409 PELEVLGRN
+409 PELEILGRN

-435 NDTLQPDECVYH
+435 NGTLQLNEQVYH
-447 LTGCDLAVRLNSESH
+447 LTGCDMAVRLNAESH
-462 QQRIDT
+462 QQRIET
-468 LDAHIKQFRF
+468 LDEHIKQFRF

-508 ELGVIADLSLSTN
+508 ELGVVADLSLSSN

-542 AMMNRLQTALE
+542 AVMSRLQRALDN
-553 QNAFTLMVQPVRGL
+553 NAFTLLVQPVRGL
-567 RGDCYHE
+567 RGDRYHE
-574 VLLRMPDENGIL
+574 VLLRMTDANGL
-586 LSPEQFLPVAQEF
+586 LISPEQFLPIAQEF

-611 RTLSFLSRH
+611 HTLRFLAAH
-620 RERLPGQRFAIK
+620 RERLPGQRFAIN
-632 LAPSTVCRAQFPLDV
+632 LAPSTVCRVQFPLEV
-647 SRLLAKYSVEAWQLI
+647 SRLLAKYAIEPWQLI
-662 FEVTETSTC
+662 FEVTECSTF
-671 CNAEL
+671 CNAEQGL
-676 AVQTLRQL
+676 HILRQL

-714 KIDGS
+714 KIDGD
-719 FIRNIVSN
+719 FIRNIVNN

-758 HSAVLA
+758 RSAVHA
-764 LGIDYVQGCLIG
+764 LGIDYVQGYLIG
-776 EPVELESLAE
+776 RPAPLESLLEAE
-786 AETPQV
+786 AST
-792 SA
+792 ADA